1 MQSLVA
7 RGPCDGQQGQ
17 QRTAAKPLNSRTMLI
32 STITN
37 GAAAIGGAI
46 ENIAHQPLFR
56 EFPGPHGVSKCG
68 DGVPESLRE

>member
-7 RGPCDGQQGQ
+7 RGPRDGRRAQ
-17 QRTAAKPLNSRTMLI
+17 QRSAGKPLNSHTMLI

-37 GAAAIGGAI
+37 GTAAIGVAI
-46 ENIAHQPLFR
+46 KNIANQPLFR